1 MPLKVNCHFQ
11 FWFQVASRRVF
22 QVAGLIMIVCGVVG
36 KFGAILTL
44 IPEPVIGGSLT
55 VLFGMVAAVGIS
67 TLKFIDMNS
76 TRNLTILG
84 LSLLIGLMVPQYV
97 NHPDNKDAIK
107 TGWYSIYDLK
117 KCVQL
122 I

>member
-1 MPLKVNCHFQ
+1 
-11 FWFQVASRRVF
+11 
-22 QVAGLIMIVCGVVG
+22 MIVCGVIG

-97 NHPDNKDAIK
+97 NHPDNKDAIQ
-107 TGWYSIYDLK
+107 TGWYS
-117 KCVQL
+117 V
-122 I
+122 